1 VSYLFP
7 GIYDMKCYFNWTLL
21 AHSVLP
27 RLISEN
33 CFLARAN
40 KARKRKIMIG
50 FRACSSLKLRR
61 EKADLLAQDSLSR
74 LTARTLGL

>member
-1 VSYLFP
+1 
-7 GIYDMKCYFNWTLL
+7 
-21 AHSVLP
+21 
-27 RLISEN
+27 
-33 CFLARAN
+33 
-40 KARKRKIMIG
+40 MIG